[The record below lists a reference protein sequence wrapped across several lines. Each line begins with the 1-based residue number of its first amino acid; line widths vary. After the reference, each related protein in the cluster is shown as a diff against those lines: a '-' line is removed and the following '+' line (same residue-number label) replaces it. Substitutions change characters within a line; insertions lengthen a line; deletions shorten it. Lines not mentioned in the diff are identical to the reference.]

1 MFPLISLMTIL
12 AFEAFSPASHLRS
25 SCETSGSSFPIVVD
39 RQGHLGHLGQQRQMM
54 LGESMEKKITSG
66 YTKCYYQ
73 VTTNKN
79 VDIGSKLLLFE
90 YRQLNVGDSPIM
102 DASYGVL
109 QIWGLDLVWV
119 HTIETLII
127 TKKHFV
133 KMIHK
138 WNGAN
143 GRSTSSFQ
151 DTFLSIVQLIF
162 VAFLQLYRSALW
174 IANRDPWDFQRS
186 SRDQRKRSRSKASV
200 GSACEDLRHDR
211 GKSDCFKQSW
221 SIELEHQNSSRKP
234 NSMNNR
240 FCGVNMI
247 LNDFDI
253 KILGS
258 DSDTSWIRGYE
269 FDMVWNMSLIYVFW
283 HGFGCNIDVF
293 LIWHRT

>member
-1 MFPLISLMTIL
+1 MTIL

-127 TKKHFV
+127 TKK
-133 KMIHK
+133 
-138 WNGAN
+138 
-143 GRSTSSFQ
+143 T
-151 DTFLSIVQLIF
+151 
-162 VAFLQLYRSALW
+162 
-174 IANRDPWDFQRS
+174 
-186 SRDQRKRSRSKASV
+186 
-200 GSACEDLRHDR
+200 LR
-211 GKSDCFKQSW
+211 
-221 SIELEHQNSSRKP
+221 
-234 NSMNNR
+234 
-240 FCGVNMI
+240 
-247 LNDFDI
+247 
-253 KILGS
+253 
-258 DSDTSWIRGYE
+258 
-269 FDMVWNMSLIYVFW
+269 
-283 HGFGCNIDVF
+283 
-293 LIWHRT
+293 